1 MMRLTTMK
9 IDCWIIFLVGMLIN
23 APLFALDL
31 KINSPT
37 IKAPRPGQNISA
49 GFVRLTST
57 KDLIIK
63 SIKAENISKIE
74 VHTMEMEKGAYG
86 EAIMR
91 MRKIDKPMLKANQE
105 FILKP
110 GADHLMFFGIQNPIA
125 IGDTIKITFTFVEK
139 EETVSKDIM
148 FEVI

>member
-1 MMRLTTMK
+1 MRLTTMK

-31 KINSPT
+31 EINSPT

-57 KDLIIK
+57 NDLIIK

-74 VHTMEMEKGAYG
+74 VHTMKMEKGAYG

-91 MRKIDKPMLKANQE
+91 MRKIDKPMLKANEE

-110 GADHLMFFGIQNPIA
+110 GADHLMFFGIKNPIA

>member
-1 MMRLTTMK
+1 MK
-9 IDCWIIFLVGMLIN
+9 
-23 APLFALDL
+23 
-31 KINSPT
+31 
-37 IKAPRPGQNISA
+37 
-49 GFVRLTST
+49 
-57 KDLIIK
+57 
-63 SIKAENISKIE
+63 
-74 VHTMEMEKGAYG
+74 MEKGAYG

-125 IGDTIKITFTFVEK
+125 IGDKIKITFTFVEK